1 MIKENNNLFVGYLL
15 LGYPGSMEFLNL
27 LKELNDTPLDI
38 LELGIPSKSPEFD
51 GIVIQEAHKKVDHD
65 LLDDMNYFKKV
76 RNEWSK
82 PIWIMGYY
90 NDLISS
96 DLYLRLAKNQVYDA
110 LVIPDM
116 PLKEYEKHS
125 NILTEYNIELVAFI
139 NPEMDASLM
148 NYILKQSKL
157 VYGQL
162 YKGKTGSPNNND
174 DYKIMLNET
183 VKHPDVKVF
192 AGFGI
197 KTKEQAD
204 KLWSAGFN
212 GCIIGTEMIRKL
224 NKSEEALID
233 YIYEIKG

>member
-1 MIKENNNLFVGYLL
+1 MIRKNNNLFVGYLL
-15 LGYPGSMEFLNL
+15 LGYPGSMKFLNL

-38 LELGIPSKSPEFD
+38 LELGIPSKSPEYD
-51 GIVIQEAHKKVDHD
+51 GIVIREAHKIVDHY
-65 LLDDMNYFKKV
+65 LLHDINYFKKV
-76 RNEWSK
+76 RNEWGK

-90 NDLISS
+90 NDLISN
-96 DLYLRLAKNQVYDA
+96 DLYLKLAGNQVYDA

-116 PLKEYEKHS
+116 PLEEYEKYS
-125 NILTEYNIELVAFI
+125 NILSEYNIELVAFI
-139 NPEMDASLM
+139 NPEMGASQM
-148 NYILKQSKL
+148 NYILRHSKL

-183 VKHPDVKVF
+183 VKYPDVKVF

-197 KTKEQAD
+197 KTKKQVD
-204 KLWSAGFN
+204 KLWRAGFN

-224 NKSEEALID
+224 NISKEALID